1 MKKVIIALLLLV
13 GCLTFS
19 KAQTNLNDFKYVIV
33 PNSFEFLSY
42 NDQFQLNSLT
52 KFLFNK
58 YGFNAL
64 MNKEEHPLDLVSNP
78 CLSLKADVKKL
89 KGFLKTK
96 LEVVLMNCKNEIIFT
111 TKVGETREKEYKKA
125 YNFALR
131 AAFKSFETVS
141 YNYEPN
147 DNVVVKNSKPKTA
160 TKQEIEKL
168 KEKIKPLKEKESS
181 KAEVETKIEDE
192 KVKTENEVEQI
203 AETVAP
209 KQEFKK
215 VKISNILYAQ
225 EIENGFQVVDSTPK
239 VVMILL
245 TTHQKDAFIVKG
257 RDAIVYK
264 EDGFWYLLENN
275 GTTITTN
282 TLNIKF

>member
-1 MKKVIIALLLLV
+1 MKKVIIALFLIV

-19 KAQTNLNDFKYVIV
+19 KAQTHLNDYKYVIV
-33 PNSFEFLSY
+33 PNSFEFLSS

-64 MNKEEHPLDLVSNP
+64 MNEEEHPLELVSNP

-89 KGFLKTK
+89 KAFLKTK
-96 LEVVLMNCKNEIIFT
+96 LEVVLKNCKNEIIFT
-111 TKVGETREKEYKKA
+111 TRVGETREKEYKKA

-131 AAFKSFETVS
+131 DAFKSFETVS

-147 DNVVVKNSKPKTA
+147 DNIVVKNSKPKTA

-168 KEKIKPLKEKESS
+168 KEEIKILKEEKSS
-181 KAEVETKIEDE
+181 SVNITAKVEDKKVEIVEEAVVVPEVKKVNT
-192 KVKTENEVEQI
+192 VKT
-203 AETVAP
+203 
-209 KQEFKK
+209 
-215 VKISNILYAQ
+215 SNVLYAQ

-239 VVMILL
+239 IVLILL
-245 TTHQKDAFIVKG
+245 ATPKEDIFIVKG

-264 EDGFWYLLENN
+264 EDGYWYLSENN
-275 GTTITTN
+275 GSKTTSK